1 MTLSKARVHEV
12 KCRSRLSVGDS
23 AKCFS
28 VPWHQN
34 PSGTLEIGSQKS
46 HLVKMARVVSRASF
60 LKDAAYLLSAR
71 APAASATIGA
81 ARIKLL
87 ETDELESTKF
97 SAKDEEAMR
106 RETCG
111 ACGNLMVPGWSC
123 SITQVPHQTGT
134 GTSKKQKLGQPRR
147 HETDIIYTCL
157 RCNRETKQPL
167 SWKNPARISKTKN
180 KRITTADSAARRDGS
195 QREDAA
201 KVVKSVNAS
210 SKQRAKARKGGL
222 QALLSQSKT
231 QDKSKGLDLMD
242 FMQ

>member
-1 MTLSKARVHEV
+1 M

-23 AKCFS
+23 AKRFS
-28 VPWHQN
+28 VAWHRT
-34 PSGTLEIGSQKS
+34 PSGTLEIPCQKS
-46 HLVKMARVVSRASF
+46 HLAKMARVVSRASF
-60 LKDAAYLLSAR
+60 LKEAAYLLSAR
-71 APAASATIGA
+71 APAASAVIGA

-87 ETDELESTKF
+87 ETDELDSTKF
-97 SAKDEEAMR
+97 STKDEEAMR

-123 SITQVPHQTGT
+123 DITQAPHQTGAV
-134 GTSKKQKLGQPRR
+134 TSKKQNFGHPRR
-147 HETDIIYTCL
+147 HEADIIYTCL

-167 SWKNPARISKTKN
+167 SWKNPARKSKTKN
-180 KRITTADSAARRDGS
+180 KRITTADPAARRDES

-231 QDKSKGLDLMD
+231 QEKSKGLNLMD